1 MASGAKTTFFFFSSP
16 GNNNGTSVEDGQIP
30 EIIYYSWTRCSV
42 IQVHWNK
49 ETSDCW
55 EDWTV
60 LSASRAYG
68 ITSVCVCAVC
78 VYLSIRCWCTGMIS
92 NVETAWVV
100 EKSQLCCQKK
110 RRKEAF
116 RGTKCIIGYEWSKYR
131 HILETGLRAVC
142 LLTCESELHVRLQT
156 VTICFA
162 DAFIQS
168 TIFTFFIIFFIVHC
182 LSCIQHVSVQVLCFG
197 IVITLRVCM
206 LCNIASGTCC
216 YLWLHVC
223 LELKWKKKT
232 EKKPATT
239 K

>member
-68 ITSVCVCAVC
+68 ITNVCVCVLYVC
-78 VYLSIRCWCTGMIS
+78 ICLYDVGVQAWSAMWKQPELWKNHIS
-92 NVETAWVV
+92 VV
-100 EKSQLCCQKK
+100 KK
-110 RRKEAF
+110 KEEAF

-142 LLTCESELHVRLQT
+142 LLTCESELHIRLQM

-168 TIFTFFIIFFIVHC
+168 TIFTFFIIIFYCTLFIMYSTCVCSSTLFWHC
-182 LSCIQHVSVQVLCFG
+182 NHAPCVYVV
-197 IVITLRVCM
+197 
-206 LCNIASGTCC
+206 
-216 YLWLHVC
+216 
-223 LELKWKKKT
+223 
-232 EKKPATT
+232 
-239 K
+239 

>member
-68 ITSVCVCAVC
+68 ITNVCVCAVC

-100 EKSQLCCQKK
+100 EKSHLCCQKK
-110 RRKEAF
+110 RRKETF

-142 LLTCESELHVRLQT
+142 LLTCESELHIRLQT

-168 TIFTFFIIFFIVHC
+168 TIFTFFIIIFYCTLFIVYSTCVCSSTLFWHC
-182 LSCIQHVSVQVLCFG
+182 NHAPCVYVV
-197 IVITLRVCM
+197 
-206 LCNIASGTCC
+206 
-216 YLWLHVC
+216 
-223 LELKWKKKT
+223 
-232 EKKPATT
+232 
-239 K
+239 

>member
-1 MASGAKTTFFFFSSP
+1 MSLW
-16 GNNNGTSVEDGQIP
+16 NNE
-30 EIIYYSWTRCSV
+30 C
-42 IQVHWNK
+42 
-49 ETSDCW
+49 
-55 EDWTV
+55 
-60 LSASRAYG
+60 
-68 ITSVCVCAVC
+68 VCVCCMC
-78 VYLSIRCWCTGMIS
+78 VFVYTMLVYRHDQQCGNSLSCGKI
-92 NVETAWVV
+92 TALL
-100 EKSQLCCQKK
+100 SKK